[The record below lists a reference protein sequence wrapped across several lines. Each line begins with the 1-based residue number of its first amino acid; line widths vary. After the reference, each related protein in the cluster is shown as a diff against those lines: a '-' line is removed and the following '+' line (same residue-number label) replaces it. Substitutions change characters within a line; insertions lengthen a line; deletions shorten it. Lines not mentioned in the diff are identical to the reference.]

1 MKELTTVVD
10 DGTLHP
16 KKANLDSERQTS
28 LGTIMSHLLIVQSSE
43 REAANGV
50 FTQGLTLFSTL
61 CGLHP
66 CDSFASTTLAVS
78 VFPRTKARAT
88 GIVRDAT
95 RWLCGAGTWFYQGVS
110 GEKGLRKMLDDQAF
124 STDNTDAN
132 LQDLDGQFVVAAG
145 DCNSGELA
153 IVTDRLGIVHI
164 YTVQIG
170 TTRVV
175 STSSIVLAA
184 LAGAEWD
191 PEGCRQFLG
200 SGTIFEPKR
209 TLFRGIDKFEDARIY
224 SFAADGVAS
233 QRRYW
238 SVESALHK
246 NDERPV
252 DAYRVSVALQ
262 ESLCMVHRN
271 FPKPL
276 LDFTGG
282 FDTRGIVGAMLK
294 ANLNLDLVVNGSDS
308 SPDVVA
314 STRIAKELG
323 LRQLRR
329 FRGFSV
335 PREWWE
341 RAKESLTYCDGEC
354 DVLDY
359 AGTLEAQLRNSD
371 GFDASING
379 AIGEVLKGHWWEL
392 LFPHTGRLNR
402 FDCHLVARRRFTFEG
417 EVPGLL
423 AFGYREGLTDHYAE
437 VIHQSISGLEGLPN
451 TTLMDTVYLVIRQQK
466 WLGRTLSATDHIWPS
481 ISPYGF
487 TRLLELAISAP
498 VSAKLHHRLS
508 RRLIEYEE
516 PLLAGL
522 PLPEGYPAAPLRL
535 TTIHQFWPLLLR
547 YARMVSRRLLID
559 ARLRKSDRRMKI
571 PYPRAPFPLSRLA
584 ELEEVQFLLDPN
596 QMYTRELYDT
606 AVLRLELNK
615 CLEDTSTNAFRMGRI
630 LTLELLART
639 IHTAKR

>member
-1 MKELTTVVD
+1 
-10 DGTLHP
+10 
-16 KKANLDSERQTS
+16 
-28 LGTIMSHLLIVQSSE
+28 MSHLLIVQDSE
-43 REAANGV
+43 REATNEIFAE
-50 FTQGLTLFSTL
+50 GLALFSTL
-61 CGLHP
+61 WGLSP
-66 CDSFASTTLAVS
+66 CDSVASANLAVS
-78 VFPRTKARAT
+78 VFPRTKARAS

-95 RWLCGAGTWFYQGVS
+95 RWLCGAGTWFYHGVS
-110 GEKGLRKMLDDQAF
+110 GENGLRKMLGDQAF
-124 STDNTDAN
+124 SINDPNAN
-132 LQDLDGQFVVAAG
+132 LQNLDGQFVVATG

-153 IVTDRLGIVHI
+153 FVTDRLGILHL
-164 YTVQIG
+164 YTVRIG

-184 LAGAEWD
+184 LAGSEWD

-200 SGTIFEPKR
+200 SGNIFEPKR
-209 TLFRGIDKFEDARIY
+209 TLFRGVEKFEDARIY
-224 SFAADGVAS
+224 RFAAGGLES

-238 SVESALHK
+238 SVESALHN

-294 ANLNLDLVVNGSDS
+294 ANLNLDVVVNGSEG

-323 LRQLRR
+323 LRQHRR
-329 FRGFSV
+329 FRGFSS
-335 PREWWE
+335 PQEWWN
-341 RAKESLTYCDGEC
+341 RSKESLKYCDGEY
-354 DVLDY
+354 DILQY

-392 LFPHTGRLNR
+392 LFPHTGRR
-402 FDCHLVARRRFTFEG
+402 HHFDCHLVARRRFTFEG

-437 VIHQSISGLEGLPN
+437 VIRQSISGMEGLPN

-466 WLGRTLSATDHIWPS
+466 WLGRMVSATDHIWPC

-487 TRLLELAISAP
+487 TRVLELAISAP
-498 VSAKLHHRLS
+498 VFAKLHHRLS

-516 PLLAGL
+516 PLLADL
-522 PLPEGYPAAPLRL
+522 PLPGGYPAAPLRL
-535 TTIHQFWPLLLR
+535 TTMHRFRPVLLH
-547 YARMVSRRLLID
+547 YARIVTRRLLID
-559 ARLRKSDRRMKI
+559 ARLRKRDRSMKI
-571 PYPRAPFPLSRLA
+571 LYPRAPFPLSRLV
-584 ELEEVQFLLDPN
+584 ELEEIRPLLDPN
-596 QMYTRELYDT
+596 QMHTRELYDDK
-606 AVLRLELNK
+606 VLRSELNK
-615 CLEDTSTNAFRMGRI
+615 CLGDTSTNALRMGRI

-639 IHTAKR
+639 MSHCRERENGHSSRVPLGMKTEIL